1 MKNTKINLLVNREDY
16 RRLERLFFWLRGLVV
31 FLLIIFFGIL
41 MVFLTT
47 LMNQNKTI
55 KSLFEQKKIL
65 LQSLK
70 DKEAYEAKV
79 SYLEKKYSFLK
90 EFLKD
95 DAQTLPY
102 YNLLNSALSLSTQS
116 AQLRS
121 FKIDKNR
128 HVDFTVIFNNFSEMM
143 AFFKF
148 IESEKF
154 IKNFENIILK
164 SFSISIGEQE
174 NESYELSFTGRFI
187 PLNETKN

>member
-1 MKNTKINLLVNREDY
+1 MT
-16 RRLERLFFWLRGLVV
+16 
-31 FLLIIFFGIL
+31 
-41 MVFLTT
+41 
-47 LMNQNKTI
+47 QNKTI